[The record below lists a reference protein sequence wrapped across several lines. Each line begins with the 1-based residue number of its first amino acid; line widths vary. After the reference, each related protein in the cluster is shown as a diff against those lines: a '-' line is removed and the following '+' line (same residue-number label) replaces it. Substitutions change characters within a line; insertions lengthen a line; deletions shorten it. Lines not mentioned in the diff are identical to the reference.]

1 MKMIMLHWP
10 DKLFSIFRIN
20 ILILLLFFLVIGCGF
35 SKNLRES
42 QFSGGVSSPQSYLIG
57 EDGNRINSIDQKKMD
72 IIFVVDTAYP
82 MIHHLEQVHH
92 SFAGFLNELSSAS
105 WQMAFTNTD
114 YDSSEFEYYRRD
126 LFEGRW
132 INLELEGQVLTDRV
146 LYSNSD
152 QKEKIF
158 IDTLKRYNKGDV
170 STLSDQNINPCDLP
184 PYCQGQ
190 ISNPLHS
197 LMMSVAINQ
206 YHFRKDAD
214 FVGIIFSNEDESTPV
229 GADFLQRL
237 NRLLHKNTEKQK
249 NIKIFS
255 ISIVPDDRD
264 CLQSNQNMSDN
275 FGQPAYADSILE
287 IIKATKGRMISICS
301 SNFSPLAKAIAD
313 VL

>member
-1 MKMIMLHWP
+1 MKITMLLWL
-10 DKLFSIFRIN
+10 DKLFSTFN
-20 ILILLLFFLVIGCGF
+20 TKTLILLLFFLVMGCDF
-35 SKNLRES
+35 SKDSTES
-42 QFSGGVSSPQSYLIG
+42 QFSDGVSSSHSYLTRGG
-57 EDGNRINSIDQKKMD
+57 ENRIHSIDQKKVD
-72 IIFVVDTAYP
+72 IVFVVDTSYY

-92 SFAGFLNELSSAS
+92 SFAGFLNELSPFS
-105 WQMAFTNTD
+105 WQMAFTNAD
-114 YDSSEFEYYRRD
+114 YDSSGFDYYRRD

-146 LYSNSD
+146 LHSNSD

-158 IDTLKRYNKGDV
+158 IDTLKRYKVGDV
-170 STLSDQNINPCDLP
+170 SALSDQNINPCDLP

-197 LMMSVAINQ
+197 LIMSVAINQ

-214 FVGIIFSNEDESTPV
+214 FVGIIFSNGDESTLV
-229 GADFLQRL
+229 GIDFVQRL
-237 NRLLHKNTEKQK
+237 NRVLHKNTEKQK

-255 ISIVPDDRD
+255 ISIVPDDWN

-275 FGQPAYADSILE
+275 LGQPVYADSIFE
-287 IIKATKGRMISICS
+287 IVRDTKGRMISICS
-301 SNFSPLAKAIAD
+301 SNFSSLAKAIAD

>member
-10 DKLFSIFRIN
+10 DKLFSTFSTN
-20 ILILLLFFLVIGCGF
+20 TLTLLLFFLVIGCGF
-35 SKNLRES
+35 SKNLTES
-42 QFSGGVSSPQSYLIG
+42 QFSGDVSSPHSYLIG
-57 EDGNRINSIDQKKMD
+57 GDGNRNSSIDQKKVD
-72 IIFVVDTAYP
+72 IIFVANTSYS
-82 MIHHLEQVHH
+82 MIHYLEQVHH
-92 SFAGFLNELSSAS
+92 SFAGFLNELSPVS
-105 WQMAFTNTD
+105 WQMAFTNAD
-114 YDSSEFEYYRRD
+114 YDSSGFEYYRRD

-158 IDTLKRYNKGDV
+158 IDTLKRYNTGDV
-170 STLSDQNINPCDLP
+170 ATLSDQNINPCDLP

-197 LMMSVAINQ
+197 LIMSVAINQ
-206 YHFRKDAD
+206 HHFRKDAD

-237 NRLLHKNTEKQK
+237 NRVLHKDTEKQK

-255 ISIVPDDRD
+255 ISIVPDDRN
-264 CLQSNQNMSDN
+264 CLQSNQNMSDS
-275 FGQPAYADSILE
+275 FGQPVYADSIFE
-287 IIKATKGRMISICS
+287 IVKATKGRMISICS